1 MKKLFVLI
9 ALFTLIALPVYAQQ
23 TPTEEPLPNCPTFE
37 GESAQVRASY
47 YMGEGLGYLNSN
59 QLSSA
64 HFSFTC
70 IIRVVD
76 PNYVPAYMQRALVRT
91 RQRNY
96 EGAIED
102 YTRAIDL
109 DSSLLPAY
117 NNRGIAYAAILD
129 YENAAADFDQVIALD
144 PNYVRGY
151 HNRSV
156 LYGIE
161 GDYEAAIALLEQALS
176 ISGID
181 DVYAQLTDP
190 NRPSNAPEIEY
201 DLVDAHTY
209 ALIGLMYSAQSLEN
223 FDRYLF
229 LSRGVA
235 DPRIESAA
243 GALSSRFT
251 FETRLDDGTWMLFA
265 DYSPTGE

>member
-9 ALFTLIALPVYAQQ
+9 ALFAVIALPVSAQE
-23 TPTEEPLPNCPTFE
+23 TPTQEPLPNCPAFE

-59 QLSSA
+59 QLSEA

-76 PNYVPAYMQRALVRT
+76 PNYVPAYMQRARVRT
-91 RQRNY
+91 LQRDY
-96 EGAIED
+96 ERAIED
-102 YTRAIDL
+102 YTRAVEL
-109 DSSLLPAY
+109 DSTLLPAY
-117 NNRGIAYAAILD
+117 NNRGIAYTAILE
-129 YENAAADFDQVIALD
+129 YEEAAADFDRVIELD

-161 GDYEAAIALLEQALS
+161 GNYDAAIALLEQA
-176 ISGID
+176 ITNSGID

-190 NRPSNAPEIEY
+190 NRSSDAPPIEY
-201 DLVDAHTY
+201 DRVNARAY
-209 ALIGLMYSAQSLEN
+209 ALLGLMYSARSLEN

-229 LSRGVA
+229 LSQGVS

-251 FETRLDDGTWMLFA
+251 FETRLDDGTWMLSA